1 MNPSISLK
9 NVKSRSSTATIGL
22 SRSWSIDTVNEAV
35 KLGQLCDG
43 CPNETANCTLSAT
56 RRTLQI
62 LTFMIS
68 FSLEES
74 AAAEGYR
81 ALVSNTWTDFTFTL
95 TKAANLI
102 STLCFYSFLYPLDQ
116 HRIIPNVGHH
126 HDYVTVVPGRK
137 LKSKGY

>member
-81 ALVSNTWTDFTFTL
+81 ALVSKTWIDFTFTL

-102 STLCFYSFLYPLDQ
+102 STAFYIHWTSTESYPTWG
-116 HRIIPNVGHH
+116 IIMITLRLSPVGSL
-126 HDYVTVVPGRK
+126 RA
-137 LKSKGY
+137 KGTEL